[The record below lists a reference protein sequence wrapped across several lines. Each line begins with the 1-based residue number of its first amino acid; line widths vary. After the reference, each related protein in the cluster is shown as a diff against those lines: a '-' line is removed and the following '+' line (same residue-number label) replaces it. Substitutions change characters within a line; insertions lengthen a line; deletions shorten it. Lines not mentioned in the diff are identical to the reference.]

1 MKKDSAKT
9 PNYSLEIA
17 ILLTES
23 AQARSDFGRVCKV
36 AFAVARTEDDYVS
49 YVWAYLSGNRD
60 WKSLEEKIP

>member
-17 ILLTES
+17 KLLAES
-23 AQARSDFGRVCKV
+23 AQARSDYERICQI
-36 AFAVARTEDDYVS
+36 ASAVARTEDDYVS